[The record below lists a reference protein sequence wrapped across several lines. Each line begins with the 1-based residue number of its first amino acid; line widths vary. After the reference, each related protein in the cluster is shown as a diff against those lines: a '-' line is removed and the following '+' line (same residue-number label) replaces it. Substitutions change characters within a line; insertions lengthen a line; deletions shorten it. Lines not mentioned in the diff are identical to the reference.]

1 MTVATTP
8 VHRQFTKE
16 QSSAIQSVTVE
27 GTDVIVTYHSNA
39 DKAYAF
45 TCSESYAQFLTDL
58 LTNDQMLKDVSM
70 GSTIAD
76 GKKTGE
82 LVSVTV

>member
-1 MTVATTP
+1 MTVATIP

-16 QSSAIQSVTVE
+16 QSSAINSITVE
-27 GTDVIVTYHSNA
+27 GTDVIVVYHSNV

-58 LTNDQMLKDVSM
+58 LTNDQLIKDVSM
-70 GSTIAD
+70 GSTINDA
-76 GKKTGE
+76 KKTGE

>member
-16 QSSAIQSVTVE
+16 QSKAIQSVTVE
-27 GTDVIVTYHSNA
+27 GTDVIVVYHSNV

-58 LTNDQMLKDVSM
+58 LTNDQLIKDVSM
-70 GSTIAD
+70 GSTINDA
-76 GKKTGE
+76 KKTGE

>member
-16 QSSAIQSVTVE
+16 QSTAIQSVTVD

-58 LTNDQMLKDVSM
+58 LTNDQLIKDVSM
-70 GSTIAD
+70 GSTINDA
-76 GKKTGE
+76 KKTGE

>member
-16 QSSAIQSVTVE
+16 QSTAIQSVTVD

-58 LTNDQMLKDVSM
+58 LTNDQMIKDVSM

>member
-16 QSSAIQSVTVE
+16 QSTAIQSVTVD

-58 LTNDQMLKDVSM
+58 LTNDQLIKDVSM

-76 GKKTGE
+76 AKKTGE

>member
-16 QSSAIQSVTVE
+16 QSSAINSITVE
-27 GTDVIVTYHSNA
+27 GTDVIVVYHSNV
-39 DKAYAF
+39 DKAYSF
-45 TCSESYAQFLTDL
+45 TCNEKYSQFLTDL
-58 LTNDQMLKDVSM
+58 LTNDQLIKDVSM

>member
-16 QSSAIQSVTVE
+16 QSTAIQSVTVD
-27 GTDVIVTYHSNA
+27 GTDVIVTYHSNV

-58 LTNDQMLKDVSM
+58 LTNDQLIKDVSM

>member
-1 MTVATTP
+1 MTVATIP

-16 QSSAIQSVTVE
+16 QSSAINSITVE
-27 GTDVIVTYHSNA
+27 GTDVIIVYHSNV
-39 DKAYAF
+39 DQAYSF

-58 LTNDQMLKDVSM
+58 LTNDQMIKDVSM

>member
-16 QSSAIQSVTVE
+16 QSSAIQSVTVD

-58 LTNDQMLKDVSM
+58 LTNDQLIKDVSM

>member
-16 QSSAIQSVTVE
+16 QSTAIQSVTVD

-58 LTNDQMLKDVSM
+58 LTNDQLIKDVSM
-70 GSTIAD
+70 GSTIND

>member
-16 QSSAIQSVTVE
+16 QSTAIQSVTVE

-58 LTNDQMLKDVSM
+58 LTNDQLIKDVSM

>member
-1 MTVATTP
+1 MTVATIP

-16 QSSAIQSVTVE
+16 QSKAIQSVTVE
-27 GTDVIVTYHSNA
+27 GTDVIVVYHSNV

-58 LTNDQMLKDVSM
+58 LTNDQLIKDVSM
-70 GSTIAD
+70 GSTINDA
-76 GKKTGE
+76 KKTGE

>member
-58 LTNDQMLKDVSM
+58 LTNDQLIKDVSM

>member
-16 QSSAIQSVTVE
+16 QSTAIQSVTVD

-58 LTNDQMLKDVSM
+58 LTNDQLIKDVSM

>member
-16 QSSAIQSVTVE
+16 QSKAIQSVTVD

-45 TCSESYAQFLTDL
+45 TCNESYAQFLTDL
-58 LTNDQMLKDVSM
+58 LTNDQLIKDVSM
-70 GSTIAD
+70 GSTINDA
-76 GKKTGE
+76 KKTGE
-82 LVSVTV
+82 LVKVTV

>member
-16 QSSAIQSVTVE
+16 QSKAIQSVTVE
-27 GTDVIVTYHSNA
+27 GTDVIVVYHSNV

-45 TCSESYAQFLTDL
+45 TCSESYSQFLTDL
-58 LTNDQMLKDVSM
+58 LTNDQMIKDVSI

-76 GKKTGE
+76 ARKTEE

>member
-16 QSSAIQSVTVE
+16 QSSAIQSVTVD
-27 GTDVIVTYHSNA
+27 GTDVIVVYHSNA

-58 LTNDQMLKDVSM
+58 LTNDQLIKDVSM